1 MTRDP
6 QLPGWPFARPASLS
20 RNGFR
25 HRAPHGFSLVEL
37 VVIMVLVGILA
48 FVALPR
54 FDLLWGFDEIGH
66 RDQVRATLE
75 YARKSAVA
83 QRRHVQITTAA
94 NTMTVSMS
102 SIDPDTITAASWP
115 IAFARP
121 LTLPGSSSNAVTPPS
136 GGTLVASVSPLA
148 FDPLGRP
155 LDAATGAALA
165 LAASFTVSGST
176 VTVEAETGHVH

>member
-1 MTRDP
+1 MTCDP
-6 QLPGWPFARPASLS
+6 QLSGRSCARPVSLS

-25 HRAPHGFSLVEL
+25 HRVPHGFTLIEL
-37 VVIMVLVGILA
+37 VVVMVLVGILA

-54 FDLLWGFDEIGH
+54 FDLLWGFDEIGY

-94 NTMTVSMS
+94 NGMTVSIS
-102 SIDPDTITAASWP
+102 SIDPDTVTLASWP
-115 IAFARP
+115 IAFARS
-121 LTLPGSSSNAVTPPS
+121 LALPGGSSNKVTPPS
-136 GGTLVASVSPLA
+136 SATLVASVSPLA

-155 LDAATGAALA
+155 LNAVTGAALVLPA
-165 LAASFTVSGST
+165 TFTVSGST